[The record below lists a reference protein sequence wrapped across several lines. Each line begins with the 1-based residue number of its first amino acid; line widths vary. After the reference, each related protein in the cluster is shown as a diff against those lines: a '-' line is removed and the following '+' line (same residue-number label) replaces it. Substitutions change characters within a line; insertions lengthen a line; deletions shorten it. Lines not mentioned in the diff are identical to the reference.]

1 MATETSGPLILT
13 KLNPIFFSVSGDL
26 IHVICPNPREKIIV
40 VDNKQNLLII
50 HPDTLISSTA
60 VSDSFICVRRAIL
73 RDRIRDTADYNEAL
87 VHGEILHK
95 VFQSLIP
102 SGDFSLGRVKAEM
115 RRIVMD
121 SVEELYAIDQSEEK
135 VLLILERYI
144 PGMQAWAA
152 TYLTAEPTPHA
163 SVVTDRGPS
172 FGHDR
177 HQPVVVGIEK
187 VLDIE
192 EHIWS
197 PMYGIK
203 GMIDVTVQAKIKKGY
218 TTQTLTI
225 PLEIK
230 TGVKSKILAHRAQT
244 ILYTLLMHD
253 RYGKGHTA
261 LSSKPKVYF
270 EIVVLMS

>member
-1 MATETSGPLILT
+1 M
-13 KLNPIFFSVSGDL
+13 K
-26 IHVICPNPREKIIV
+26 RII
-40 VDNKQNLLII
+40 
-50 HPDTLISSTA
+50 TT
-60 VSDSFICVRRAIL
+60 
-73 RDRIRDTADYNEAL
+73 
-87 VHGEILHK
+87 
-95 VFQSLIP
+95 
-102 SGDFSLGRVKAEM
+102 
-115 RRIVMD
+115 
-121 SVEELYAIDQSEEK
+121 SVEALYAIDQSEEK

-144 PGMQAWAA
+144 PGMQSWAT
-152 TYLTAEPTPHA
+152 TYITAEPTSHA
-163 SVVTDRGPS
+163 TVVTDRGPS

-203 GMIDVTVQAKIKKGY
+203 GMIDVTVQAKIKKGQD
-218 TTQTLTI
+218 TQTLTI

-253 RYGKGHTA
+253 RYDK
-261 LSSKPKVYF
+261 
-270 EIVVLMS
+270 